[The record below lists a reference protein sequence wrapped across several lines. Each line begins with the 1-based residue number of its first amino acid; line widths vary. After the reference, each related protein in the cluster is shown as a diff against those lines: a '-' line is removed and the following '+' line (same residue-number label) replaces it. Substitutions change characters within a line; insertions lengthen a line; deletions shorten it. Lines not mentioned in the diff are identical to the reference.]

1 MNIFL
6 FLTLLAVSSP
16 ALQACFQKPKT
27 TCVNK
32 HSVTTC
38 GQHQNMQFK
47 IVGGSIIAVES
58 HPWIAS
64 IFLKGRFHC
73 GGTLISSCWVL
84 TAAHCFVDD
93 DHKKIEDMTIFLGK
107 NAINKSDARREQRFK
122 VQKLITH
129 EAYNDEVQPYY
140 NNDIALLMIKGS
152 RCAKMTGSVQTACL
166 PPPSQMLPPGS
177 SCQVVGYGRDDTS
190 QYSQYLK
197 EGTVQLV
204 AQEDC
209 TSNTYYGTKV
219 TDNMFCA
226 SSHDWTTDACKG
238 DSGGPLICKVGNH
251 MFLFGIVSWGEEC
264 AKRNRPGVYTKV
276 TNYNKWIQE
285 KTRVPGISLGAKFPQ
300 K

>member
-1 MNIFL
+1 MKIFL
-6 FLTLLAVSSP
+6 FLTLLAASSP
-16 ALQACFQKPKT
+16 ALHAQGPRKSKRACVRQ
-27 TCVNK
+27 
-32 HSVTTC
+32 HSVTDC
-38 GQHQNMQFK
+38 GQHKKMQFK
-47 IVGGSIIAVES
+47 VMGGRTIAVES
-58 HPWIAS
+58 QPWIAS
-64 IFLKGRFHC
+64 IFLKGKFRC
-73 GGTLISSCWVL
+73 GGTLISPCWVL

-93 DHKKIEDMTIFLGK
+93 HKRIKDMTIFLGK
-107 NAINKSDARREQRFK
+107 NAINESDASREQSFE

-140 NNDIALLMIKGS
+140 NNDIALLKIKCN
-152 RCAKMTGSVQTACL
+152 RCAKMTDSVRTACL

-177 SCQVVGYGRDDTS
+177 SCQVIGYGKDETLH
-190 QYSQYLK
+190 YSQYLK

-204 AQEDC
+204 AQKDC
-209 TSNTYYGTKV
+209 TSDTYYGTAV

-226 SSHDWTTDACKG
+226 NSRTWTTDACKG

-276 TNYNKWIQE
+276 TNYNKWIQQ
-285 KTRVPGISLGAKFPQ
+285 KTGVPGIALGVMFPH